1 MAQQL
6 PRFNALGDWLSWLE
20 TAHGSKID
28 LGLSRIRA
36 VADRMGLLD
45 PEFPVIT
52 VAGTNGKGSS
62 VAMLESILTAAGH
75 KTGVYTSPHIHRYN
89 ERIRVGCAVADDQPI
104 IEAFTAIDAAREDIS
119 LSYFE
124 FGTLAALHLFYAA
137 KVDVAILEIGL
148 GGRLDAANII
158 DADVALI
165 TSIDIDHTQWLGD
178 TRELIAVE
186 KAAIAR
192 AGKPVICA
200 DLNPPKSLQDYL
212 AELGAFYYQ
221 SGDEFSLQI
230 HDDCWDWQGMDERWA
245 SLPFPALPG
254 VHQIENA
261 AGVIAV
267 CHVLPEAFRPD
278 RQTIENS
285 LRTISLPGRFERM
298 MCGAE
303 NQQYEVVFDVA
314 HNPAGINALVET
326 LRNHPVSGQTITLI
340 GMMAD
345 KDVSQTLQAL
355 DVCTDEWIL
364 TSPQGDRALPADE
377 LTAAL
382 TDILPSVRMATFQQ
396 VSQAIDAAQKL
407 AGNGDRLVVT
417 GSFYTVAEAREN
429 FV

>member
-1 MAQQL
+1 M

-165 TSIDIDHTQWLGD
+165 TSIDIDH
-178 TRELIAVE
+178 
-186 KAAIAR
+186 
-192 AGKPVICA
+192 
-200 DLNPPKSLQDYL
+200 
-212 AELGAFYYQ
+212 
-221 SGDEFSLQI
+221 
-230 HDDCWDWQGMDERWA
+230 
-245 SLPFPALPG
+245 
-254 VHQIENA
+254 
-261 AGVIAV
+261 
-267 CHVLPEAFRPD
+267 
-278 RQTIENS
+278 
-285 LRTISLPGRFERM
+285 
-298 MCGAE
+298 
-303 NQQYEVVFDVA
+303 
-314 HNPAGINALVET
+314 
-326 LRNHPVSGQTITLI
+326 
-340 GMMAD
+340 
-345 KDVSQTLQAL
+345 
-355 DVCTDEWIL
+355 
-364 TSPQGDRALPADE
+364 
-377 LTAAL
+377 
-382 TDILPSVRMATFQQ
+382 
-396 VSQAIDAAQKL
+396 
-407 AGNGDRLVVT
+407 
-417 GSFYTVAEAREN
+417 
-429 FV
+429 